1 MDWARD
7 LRGWSHPEWS
17 RQVLSRPHRWH
28 VQETGEGPLLLWLHG
43 AGATTHSWRDLW
55 PQLPGF
61 RHVGVDLPGHGFT
74 RLGTRLR
81 SGLLPMSE
89 DIAALCASQ
98 GWQPVAVIGHSAGAA
113 LALQLADKV
122 KAPDGGPVRI
132 VGLNASLTPFEG
144 VAGWLFPVMAKVLA
158 LNPLTAWSFSL
169 GSNKSATAR
178 RVIEATGSHLSDAG
192 YGYYARLL
200 SDRTHID
207 GVLTMMSQWSHDAL
221 LRDLPTIP
229 ARALLLTGAEDA
241 AVPPRT
247 SKDAAA
253 AMPDAVWCDLDGLG
267 HLAHEEDPARVAAVI
282 SEFLADVGDTSA

>member
-122 KAPDGGPVRI
+122 TAPDGGPVRI

-144 VAGWLFPVMAKVLA
+144 GGGLAVSGDGQGAGTEPADGVEFFAGLKQVGHRAAGDRSDGIAPQRRRLR
-158 LNPLTAWSFSL
+158 LLPQ
-169 GSNKSATAR
+169 ATACAMAHCFHSTVSASTR
-178 RVIEATGSHLSDAG
+178 WSISASLCR
-192 YGYYARLL
+192 AR
-200 SDRTHID
+200 
-207 GVLTMMSQWSHDAL
+207 G
-221 LRDLPTIP
+221 
-229 ARALLLTGAEDA
+229 
-241 AVPPRT
+241 
-247 SKDAAA
+247 
-253 AMPDAVWCDLDGLG
+253 
-267 HLAHEEDPARVAAVI
+267 
-282 SEFLADVGDTSA
+282 